1 MRASRLKRWAAVAVA
16 AAGSLFAVGGAAGVV
31 TPPVVA
37 SGPSPFTGC
46 TADDPTT
53 QQQFSTL
60 YPNAEPEPRA
70 AINPANPAN
79 IVGMYQQD
87 RWNNGG
93 ARGLVA
99 STSQNG
105 GATWQPVVIP
115 GITKC
120 SNGAYDRASDPWVS
134 FAPNGDLYAISLTFD
149 VFDPSNGIFVSKS
162 TNGGASWSAPI
173 PVAADDTF
181 GLDKQSITADPYD
194 SNYVY
199 AVWDRFTSPP
209 GFPPSENGRFHAR
222 SYVQQAWF
230 SRTTNGG
237 TSWEAPRVAFNPG
250 TQAGTIGS
258 IINVLPDRTLVDG
271 LVVFSDHKQSS
282 TQLRGVSIAVIRST
296 DLGQTWSKKP
306 IIIAP
311 YDPTFFGATDPD
323 TGHPIRSGGLPDFT
337 VDPANGNLYA
347 VWEDDR
353 PTTGVDAIQFSQS
366 TDGGLTWSTPIKINQ
381 TPTNIPAGS
390 QQAFTPTVKV
400 AANGTVGVTHYDF
413 RNNTAAL
420 GLPTDYWF
428 VSCQAGCA
436 DASHWGGEQHVA
448 GPFDEEQAA
457 DAGGYFLG
465 DYEGMVTS
473 GNAFG
478 PFFVQAV
485 SRAAGNPSDVF
496 YATVTP

>member
-1 MRASRLKRWAAVAVA
+1 MRASPWRHWAVLVTATVSA
-16 AAGSLFAVGGAAGVV
+16 LCAVGGAAGGV
-31 TPPVVA
+31 TPPVTA

-46 TADDPTT
+46 TADNPTA
-53 QQQFSTL
+53 QEQFSTL

-70 AINPANPAN
+70 AINPTDASN
-79 IVGMYQQD
+79 IVGYFQQD
-87 RWNNGG
+87 RWDNGG
-93 ARGLVA
+93 ARGLVV
-99 STSQNG
+99 SVSHKG
-105 GATWQPVVIP
+105 GASWAAAPMP

-120 SNGAYDRASDPWVS
+120 SDGAYDRASDPWVS
-134 FAPNGDLYAISLTFD
+134 FAPNGDVYAITLSFD
-149 VFDPSNGIFVSKS
+149 VFDPNNAILVSKS
-162 TNGGASWSAPI
+162 TTEGDSWSAPI
-173 PVAADDTF
+173 PVAADSTN
-181 GLDKQSITADPYD
+181 GLDKESITADPYNA
-194 SNYVY
+194 NYVY
-199 AVWDRFTSPP
+199 AMWDRFVSPP
-209 GFPPSENGRFHAR
+209 GFPPSDLGRFHAH

-237 TSWEAPRVAFNPG
+237 LSWEAPHVAFNPG

-282 TQLRGVSIAVIRST
+282 TKLRGVSVAVIRST
-296 DLGQTWSKKP
+296 DLGETWSKKP

-311 YDPTFFGATDPD
+311 YDPTYLGPTDPD
-323 TGHPIRSGGLPDFT
+323 TPHPIRSGGLPDFT
-337 VDPANGNLYA
+337 VDPQNGNLYA
-347 VWEDDR
+347 VWEDDA
-353 PTTGVDAIQFSQS
+353 PTKGVDAIQFSQS
-366 TDGGLTWSTPIKINQ
+366 TDGGLTWSSPIKINQ
-381 TPTNIPAGS
+381 TPTDIPAGD

-400 AANGTVGVTHYDF
+400 AANGTVGVTYYDF
-413 RNNTAAL
+413 RNNTSAP
-420 GLPTDYWF
+420 GLTTDYWF
-428 VSCQAGCA
+428 VSCQSACA

-465 DYEGMVTS
+465 DYEGMVTI

-485 SRAAGNPSDVF
+485 SRATGNPSDVF